1 MQMASTYSLIACH
14 DCDLLYR
21 KHSLRHGERA
31 LCSRCGAVLY
41 HKKPDTLDRTLLHSL
56 TNLILFV
63 LANVFPFMSF
73 QLQGREQVTLLS
85 SGGIE
90 LYHQGFW
97 GLGFLV
103 LAVGVL
109 FPLLKIVGTLYVL
122 MPLKFNRRVWKAKE
136 TFRFVEALTP
146 WSPSLSIYVLS
157 TSRPRAGHASDFGR
171 NGIVPT
177 RLLGTGLLGDCSWGL
192 VSLTEDFGDAVC
204 PHALEI

>member
-1 MQMASTYSLIACH
+1 MDITRISSLIACH
-14 DCDLLYR
+14 DCDLFFR
-21 KHSLRHGERA
+21 KHPLRDEERA

-73 QLQGREQVTLLS
+73 QLQGREQVTLLT

-90 LYHQGFW
+90 LYEQGFW

-103 LAVGVL
+103 IAVGVL
-109 FPLLKIVGTLYVL
+109 FPLLKILGTLYVL
-122 MPLKFNRRVWKAKE
+122 MPLKFNRRMWKAKE

-146 WSPSLSIYVLS
+146 WAMMEVFMLGVIVGYVKLIDLA
-157 TSRPRAGHASDFGR
+157 T
-171 NGIVPT
+171 IV
-177 RLLGTGLLGDCSWGL
+177 LG
-192 VSLTEDFGDAVC
+192 VSLFSFA
-204 PHALEI
+204 ALIVLMAITAAALDPEEVWERLERAQ